1 MAYFNDEENSLEEP
15 ILYYESVFDD
25 DEAFTICAHY
35 KHGFLFKDENQ
46 DTTPKINLVEVT
58 HPSDES
64 ISLMFPLGSFN
75 SCDDFHKLA
84 EPLNFKTE
92 QEYIDLRSTSSTWM
106 QALFNDS
113 DASFAMSFNQEKTNN
128 SKSGNNGNNGNDGNN
143 GNNNDLNGAMLGNSK
158 TITDICILRATSGW
172 KNIPY
177 KRLSESD
184 SAASDHIQIS
194 MIKKEMTYS
203 EQFAF
208 CESMGATLPYLSNFT
223 QVAMYH
229 ALIDSQLNEYETF
242 STIKPNHL
250 FNNEQNIIDYDIGI
264 FRVYPSW

>member
-1 MAYFNDEENSLEEP
+1 MEEP
-15 ILYYESVFDD
+15 ILYYESEYDD

-46 DTTPKINLVEVT
+46 ESTTEIKLVEVT

-64 ISLMFPLGSFN
+64 ISLMFPLGSMN
-75 SCDDFHKLA
+75 SCDEFHKLA

-92 QEYIDLRSTSSTWM
+92 QEYIDFSSTSSTWM

-113 DASFAMSFNQEKTNN
+113 DASLVMSFKPEKTNN
-128 SKSGNNGNNGNDGNN
+128 GKSDKNGNNGNNGNN
-143 GNNNDLNGAMLGNSK
+143 GINNDLNGAISGNSK
-158 TITDICILRATSGW
+158 TITDICILRATNGW

-184 SAASDHIQIS
+184 SAESDHIQIN

-203 EQFAF
+203 DQFAL

-223 QVAMYH
+223 QIALVH
-229 ALIDSQLNEYETF
+229 ALVDSQLNEYETF

-250 FNNEQNIIDYDIGI
+250 FSNEENIMNFDIGI
-264 FRVYPSW
+264 IISHIVHIFTIN